1 MTKYLVLTLILG
13 ILCGHFF
20 VDPILIPRF
29 EMALE
34 WALLLLLFAV
44 GVELGSTKHLGR
56 QLRSMPRAVLL
67 LPFVIALASVL
78 SAVIVNLFIGLH
90 PIEAAAVASGFGWY
104 SLSGL
109 LIAQSY
115 DTALGTLAFLANV
128 MRELIAIVIIP
139 FVARR
144 FGYLSA
150 VAPGGATA
158 MDVTLPIISRN
169 TDAQTTIAAFYSGT
183 VLTLLVPIIVPLLIK
198 WAQVFR

>member
-20 VDPILIPRF
+20 VDPILIPTF
-29 EMALE
+29 EAALE

-44 GVELGSTKHLGR
+44 GLELGFTKNLGK
-56 QLRSMPRAVLL
+56 QLRSMPKVVLL
-67 LPFVIALASVL
+67 LPFVIALASMAGAVL
-78 SAVIVNLFIGLH
+78 VTVIIGLH

-128 MRELIAIVIIP
+128 MRELIAIVITP
-139 FVARR
+139 FVAKR

-158 MDVTLPIISRN
+158 MDVTLPVISRN

-183 VLTLLVPIIVPLLIK
+183 VLTLLVPVLVPLLIK
-198 WAQVFR
+198 WAQFFQ